1 MSKTADELVIMVVE
15 DHAFQR
21 KTLMHQIRALG
32 YQQLLEAADGI
43 EALTLCQNHTVDIL
57 FCDLRMPGMDGM
69 ALLRRLSLGGFRGGI
84 ILSSAL
90 EDDVVDAVL
99 RMSAA
104 YGLHVLGRIDKPSS
118 QQQLRQLIDSWAPK
132 STQSGK
138 EDGLILSVDELK
150 RALDNDQL
158 LPWYQPKVG
167 FASGQWV
174 GMEALARWQHPEYGL
189 ISPGMFIPLA
199 ENNGLID
206 QLTDVIINKSLQDCH
221 LWEQTGLSLNL
232 SMNLSTT
239 SLIEGDLCHFLI
251 NQCQRWG
258 VNPELITL
266 EVTESSFVEDIGKAL
281 EVLTR
286 LRMHGFGLS
295 IDDFGTGYSSMQ
307 QLALLPFTELK
318 LDRSF
323 VDRCYADP
331 SRLAIIESSIELARK
346 LGLKSVAEGVED
358 VQTWLL
364 LAKLGCDICQ
374 GFFTA
379 RPMPRSELQHW
390 HQLWQARLPTL
401 IPG

>member
-1 MSKTADELVIMVVE
+1 MNKTANELVIMVVE

-21 KTLMHQIRALG
+21 KTLMHQIRGLG
-32 YQQLLEAADGI
+32 YQHLLEAGDGI
-43 EALTLCQNHTVDIL
+43 EALTQCQNHSIDIVL
-57 FCDLRMPGMDGM
+57 CDLRMPGMDGM
-69 ALLRRLSLGGFRGGI
+69 ALLRSLSQGGFQGGI

-99 RMSAA
+99 RMSTA

-118 QQQLRQLIDSWAPK
+118 SQQLQQLISAWSPASAPA
-132 STQSGK
+132 GK
-138 EDGLILSVDELK
+138 DDAPTLTMDELQ

-158 LPWYQPKVG
+158 LPWYQPKVA

-174 GMEALARWQHPEYGL
+174 GMEALARWQHPQQGL
-189 ISPGMFIPLA
+189 ISPNVFIPLA

-206 QLTDVIINKSLQDCH
+206 QLTEVIINKSLQDCH

-232 SMNLSTT
+232 SMNLSST
-239 SLIEGDLCHFLI
+239 SLIEGDLGHSLI

-266 EVTESSFVEDIGKAL
+266 EVTESSFVQDLGKAL

-358 VQTWLL
+358 VQTWQL
-364 LAKLGCDICQ
+364 LAKLGCDVCQ
-374 GFFTA
+374 GFFSA
-379 RPMPRSELQHW
+379 RPMPRNELQDW
-390 HQLWQARLPTL
+390 HQIWQARLPTL
-401 IPG
+401 ISC

>member
-1 MSKTADELVIMVVE
+1 MNNTQHELTILVVE
-15 DHAFQR
+15 DHSFQR
-21 KTLMHQIRALG
+21 KALMHQVS
-32 YQQLLEAADGI
+32 
-43 EALTLCQNHTVDIL
+43 TLCQGKVLEAGDGEAALALCQHHQVDIL

-84 ILSSAL
+84 ILCSAL

-104 YGLHVLGRIDKPSS
+104 YGLQVLGRIGKPAT
-118 QQQLRQLIDSWAPK
+118 QQQIRQLIDSWQPR
-132 STQSGK
+132 QERNRE
-138 EDGLILSVDELK
+138 EDRHSLTLDELSQ
-150 RALDNDQL
+150 ALEQDQL
-158 LPWYQPKVG
+158 LPWYQPKVSFG
-167 FASGQWV
+167 SGQWI

-189 ISPGMFIPLA
+189 ISPAHFIPLA
-199 ENNGLID
+199 ERHGLID
-206 QLTDVIINKSLQDCH
+206 ALTEVIIGKSLRDGH
-221 LWEQTGLSLNL
+221 LWERTGLSLNL

-239 SLIEGDLCHFLI
+239 SLIEGDLCNTLLNH
-251 NQCQRWG
+251 CQRWSI
-258 VNPELITL
+258 NPELITL
-266 EVTESSFVEDIGKAL
+266 EVTESAFVKELGKSL

-323 VDRCYADP
+323 VDRCYEDP

-358 VQTWLL
+358 EPTWQLL
-364 LAKLGCDICQ
+364 SRLGCDVCQ
-374 GFFTA
+374 GFFSA
-379 RPMPRSELQHW
+379 RPMPREELLAW
-390 HQLWQARLPTL
+390 HRTWQERLPAL
-401 IPG
+401 ITM

>member
-1 MSKTADELVIMVVE
+1 MNSARHELAIMVVE
-15 DHAFQR
+15 DHNFQR
-21 KTLMHQIRALG
+21 KALMHQIRGLG
-32 YQQLLEAADGI
+32 YGNLLEAQDGE
-43 EALTLCQNHTVDIL
+43 EALAQCQHHRVDIL

-84 ILSSAL
+84 VLCSAL

-99 RMSAA
+99 RMSRA
-104 YGLHVLGRIDKPSS
+104 YGLQVLGRIEKPASP
-118 QQQLRQLIDSWAPK
+118 QQIAQLIGAWRPQQVCS
-132 STQSGK
+132 QE
-138 EDGLILSVDELK
+138 EDGYHLTLDELR
-150 RALDNDQL
+150 RALDQDQL

-167 FASGQWV
+167 FHNGEWL

-189 ISPGMFIPLA
+189 ISPARFIPLA
-199 ENNGLID
+199 EHNGLID
-206 QLTDVIINKSLQDCH
+206 PLTEVIIGKALRDGH
-221 LWEQTGLSLNL
+221 LWEKTGLSLNL

-239 SLIEGDLCHFLI
+239 SLIEGDLCNTLLSH
-251 NQCQRWG
+251 CQRWSI
-258 VNPELITL
+258 NPELITL
-266 EVTESSFVEDIGKAL
+266 EVTESAFVDLGKSL

-323 VDRCYADP
+323 VDRCYEDP

-358 VQTWLL
+358 EATWQL
-364 LAKLGCDICQ
+364 LAKLGCDQCQ
-374 GFFTA
+374 GFFSA
-379 RPMPRSELQHW
+379 RPMPREELMGW
-390 HQLWQARLPTL
+390 HQGWQARLPAL
-401 IPG
+401 IRR